1 MAYNPPKAYAHIPE
15 NELSYRH
22 FLEYE
27 NLDEPL
33 SERLARRDFEFYM
46 IDTNP
51 RIAKE
56 YEGWRGRCR
65 KRTKSGCVRELPEK
79 AKPHNQTNAV

>member
-56 YEGWRGRCR
+56 YEGWRKEVAQKMQEAHEEQMRQR
-65 KRTKSGCVRELPEK
+65 VAEKSK
-79 AKPHNQTNAV
+79 AA

>member
-1 MAYNPPKAYAHIPE
+1 MAHNPPKAYAHIPE

-46 IDTNP
+46 IDTKP

-56 YEGWRGRCR
+56 YEGWRKEEAR
-65 KRTKSGCVRELPEK
+65 KMQEAHEERMRQRVAEK
-79 AKPHNQTNAV
+79 IKAA

>member
-56 YEGWRGRCR
+56 YEGWRKEVAR
-65 KRTKSGCVRELPEK
+65 KMQEAHEERMRQRVAEK
-79 AKPHNQTNAV
+79 IKAA